1 MELDECYN
9 LSPFMLM
16 EGAIG
21 ERMKREY
28 GILPD
33 PWVAL
38 ARHVYDEESRKALKK
53 LFSEYVKIARQY
65 RLPIMMTTPTR
76 RANKERVVQSK
87 YDHRIIRDNVKFLKE
102 IKQQNDGTV
111 FVGGLMGCKGDAY
124 KATEILSLNNAYFFH
139 SWAASLFK
147 QAEVDFL
154 YAGIMPALSE
164 AIGMAKAME
173 DTGLP
178 YIISFMIRDNGKLID
193 GTTIH
198 DAILSIDE
206 ATVRKPLCY
215 VTNCVHPQ
223 IVKKALEQPFN
234 RTNTVRSR
242 FKGIQANT
250 SPLSPEELDHS
261 DDLKTSDP
269 ACLAADMVELYREN
283 SFKIF
288 GGCCGT
294 DDNHMAEIAK
304 RLNELR

>member
-9 LSPFMLM
+9 YSPFMLM

-38 ARHVYDEESRKALKK
+38 ASHVYDAESRKALRK

-65 RLPIMMTTPTR
+65 RLPIMITTPTR
-76 RANKERVVQSK
+76 RANKERVVHSK
-87 YDHRIIRDNVKFLKE
+87 YDRNIIRDNVAFLKK

-124 KATEILSLNNAYFFH
+124 KATEVLSVNNAYAFH
-139 SWAASLFK
+139 SWAASLFR
-147 QAEVDFL
+147 QAKVDFL
-154 YAGIMPALSE
+154 YGGIMPALPE

-198 DAILSIDE
+198 DAIRSIDE

-269 ACLAADMVELYREN
+269 ACLAADMAELHREN
-283 SFKIF
+283 SLKIF

-294 DDNHMAEIAK
+294 DNNHMAEIAK
-304 RLNELR
+304 KLNE